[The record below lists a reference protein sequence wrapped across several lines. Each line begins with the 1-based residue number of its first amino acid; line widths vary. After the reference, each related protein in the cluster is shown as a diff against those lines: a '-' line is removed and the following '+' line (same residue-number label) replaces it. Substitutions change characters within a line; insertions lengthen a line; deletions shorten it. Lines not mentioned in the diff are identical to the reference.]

1 MARPAPIARPIEPVT
16 RSAASAALV
25 TPAFHAGSTWAA
37 WTFVHVAPVATFA
50 ALAWA
55 AAAAHLAR
63 AIGPG
68 TAAIIVTAH
77 LARASG
83 PGTAAIILA
92 GAAT

>member
-1 MARPAPIARPIEPVT
+1 VARPAPIARSIEPFT
-16 RSAASAALV
+16 RSAASAV
-25 TPAFHAGSTWAA
+25 RAGASRTA
-37 WTFVHVAPVATFA
+37 WTIVHVAPVHLASVQLAPVATFA

-77 LARASG
+77 LARAF
-83 PGTAAIILA
+83 AAIIVA
-92 GAAT
+92 GPAT